1 MEVGVN
7 SLESLIF
14 CIVFTANDTLHI
26 SISLDAHTI
35 YNKAYSFNP
44 FIYKICKPF
53 MRNTGQKVPINIC
66 FYLYVF
72 SCTSDSVFAISINII
87 SSFIIPSQLQP

>member
-26 SISLDAHTI
+26 SISLDAHSI

-72 SCTSDSVFAISINII
+72 SINII